1 MRGHGG
7 HGNWTFREVLWCKG
21 VLMKSGARGGACM
34 FCQYTKKGEALTC
47 RKMHPLHPFA
57 QGYSVCCNS
66 VCCGWRQEPA
76 GRGSACVYACVRMCV
91 CLYACVCVGI
101 NTCVCVCE
109 HACVCMCMCVRT
121 CVCQKDQHSN
131 LNCIETLVVGNVM
144 HAGVDT

>member
-1 MRGHGG
+1 
-7 HGNWTFREVLWCKG
+7 
-21 VLMKSGARGGACM
+21 
-34 FCQYTKKGEALTC
+34 
-47 RKMHPLHPFA
+47 
-57 QGYSVCCNS
+57 
-66 VCCGWRQEPA
+66 
-76 GRGSACVYACVRMCV
+76 VYACVRMCV